1 MAKNAR
7 NLWRKLESRSTGS
20 GSGAHWQPQWH
31 GGSQAEGHA
40 PESESESES
49 PELRPFNLSF
59 DPRVVE
65 LSAVGVAAAA

>member
-7 NLWRKLESRSTGS
+7 NLWRKLESTKVHWQWQW
-20 GSGAHWQPQWH
+20 HWQPQWH